1 VLTLANLTNDIK
13 GLEGVSLSLPRVLGA
28 DGIMTTIAPSLSEE
42 EHNLLIKSADI
53 LRQAATDLN
62 L

>member
-1 VLTLANLTNDIK
+1 MKGGIVGCGLVGSSGAYAIALAGAAND
-13 GLEGVSLSLPRVLGA
+13 
-28 DGIMTTIAPSLSEE
+28 
-42 EHNLLIKSADI
+42 LILIDLNVKLAQAHAEDI

>member
-1 VLTLANLTNDIK
+1 VLTLANL
-13 GLEGVSLSLPRVLGA
+13 
-28 DGIMTTIAPSLSEE
+28 TTIAPSLSEE